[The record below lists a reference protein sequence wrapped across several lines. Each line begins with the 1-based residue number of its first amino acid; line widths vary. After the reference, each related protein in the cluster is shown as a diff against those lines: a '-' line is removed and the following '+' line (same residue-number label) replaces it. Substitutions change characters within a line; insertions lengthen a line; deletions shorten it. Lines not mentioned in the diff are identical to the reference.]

1 MTSGLIGRDRELAD
15 LLRRLDEAVGGTPQL
30 VTCSG
35 EPGIGKTRLM
45 TELTGLARRR
55 GVRTLWSRAMELP
68 DAPPFRLWQP
78 VLGDGF
84 GEGEPI
90 SGRAAL
96 FERFAARLD
105 SGVTPTLFVIDDV
118 QWADEPSL
126 LGLLHVVRQLRT
138 QRILVC
144 VTERDAVADAAP
156 GWRMVKADLLRE
168 AGSRT
173 IQLTGLTPAAAAACL
188 AAEAGR
194 PVTDELAARI
204 HAMTAG
210 NPFYLREFGRALR
223 DGADPELPLPA
234 TLRQVIQGRV
244 ARLSPRAQEFLR
256 AASIM
261 GDQFAI
267 AVVARLI
274 GRPAAECLSAVDEA
288 AATGLLTTA
297 TEPGSMRFAHALVK
311 EALREG
317 LPLQQ
322 RVVWHTRAADA
333 IEALYPDALDAF
345 SAGLARHYAEA
356 AIAGDR
362 EPARRWAR
370 RAGDL
375 ALRELA
381 FEEAVRLYGLAVAN
395 ADDAAPGERSRTL
408 LARATASQ
416 RAGDLAAARADCSAA
431 VAVARRVNDAALR
444 AECALVLEPIGD
456 RAWDRD
462 IHAWCAE
469 ALAGDIP
476 DLLRARLLARLTEA
490 AVYLGQLDEASETSG
505 AAMALAES
513 VADDE
518 TRVAALRAR
527 QLACTG
533 PEHRDEYAVLAAEM
547 VAAGARTG
555 NAATEMWGH
564 LWTIDSLWTR
574 GAIGGVA
581 TELSRL
587 RWCVRHTGGPMANWH
602 LLIAEA
608 TFAQGRGDLAE
619 AARLGEQAY
628 RLAESIGHPA
638 GEGAYRALLT
648 VIGHHGGQLDITCT
662 PPPTRMSGEVRN
674 ALFAALGIAFP
685 LVERG
690 RLQEG
695 ESLYRSLGPPRHWEI
710 PPYFVL
716 NALVTGGAVATALGA
731 VGDIRYFADR
741 LREHRGFHVAGT
753 GGSGHYLGPVEL
765 WLGKFAAA
773 LGDTD
778 AAESNLRTAGR
789 ICRDIGA
796 RCFAVEADCELAELV
811 SADAPG
817 EALALADAALP
828 LAESYG
834 MAPWVRRLRTIIG
847 AHARS
852 TTLSPRELEVA
863 ELIATGATNRDIART
878 LTISERTAQNHVQH
892 ILTKLGVDNRG
903 QIAAWMRRSG

>member
-15 LLRRLDEAVGGTPQL
+15 LLCILDGAVGGIPQL

-35 EPGIGKTRLM
+35 EAGIGKTRLM
-45 TELTGLARRR
+45 TELAGRARSR
-55 GVRTLWSRAMELP
+55 GIRTLWSRAMELP

-84 GEGEPI
+84 GDEPI

-105 SGVTPTLFVIDDV
+105 SGGTPTLFVIDDV

-144 VTERDAVADAAP
+144 VTERDTLADAAP
-156 GWRMVKADLLRE
+156 GWRVIKPELLRE
-168 AGSRT
+168 AAART
-173 IQLTGLTPAAAAACL
+173 IHLAGLTSTAAAACL
-188 AAEAGR
+188 AAEAEQ
-194 PVTDELAARI
+194 PVPDELAVRV
-204 HAMTAG
+204 HAATGG
-210 NPFYLREFGRALR
+210 NPFYLREFGRAFR
-223 DGADPELPLPA
+223 DGADRRLPVPA

-244 ARLSPRAQEFLR
+244 ARSSPRAQEFLR

-288 AATGLLTTA
+288 AATGLLTTT
-297 TEPGSMRFAHALVK
+297 TEPGSMRFGHALVK

-322 RVVWHTRAADA
+322 RVVWHTRAANA

-345 SAGLARHYAEA
+345 SAALAWHYAEA

-362 EPARRWAR
+362 EPARRWAL

-395 ADDAAPGERSRTL
+395 ADDATPGKRSRML

-431 VAVARRVNDAALR
+431 VALARRTNDATLS

-456 RAWDRD
+456 RLWDRD

-469 ALAGDIP
+469 ALAGDVP

-490 AVYLGQLDEASETSG
+490 AVYLGQLDEVAETSS
-505 AAMALAES
+505 AAMALAAT

-518 TRVAALRAR
+518 TSVAALRAR

-547 VAAGARTG
+547 VSAGVRTG
-555 NAATEMWGH
+555 DAAAEMWGH
-564 LWTIDSLWTR
+564 LWTIDSLWAR
-574 GAIGGVA
+574 GAITGIA

-608 TFAQGRGDLAE
+608 ALAQGRGDLAE
-619 AARLGEQAY
+619 ATRLGEEAY
-628 RLAESIGHPA
+628 RLAESVAHPA

-648 VIGHHGGQLDITCT
+648 VIGHHGGQSDVSCT
-662 PPPTRMSGEVRN
+662 PPPPRMSGEVRN
-674 ALFAALGIAFP
+674 ALFAALGMAFP

-690 RLQEG
+690 RLHEG
-695 ESLYRSLGPPRHWEI
+695 ESLYRSLGPPQKWEI
-710 PPYFVL
+710 PPYFL
-716 NALVTGGAVATALGA
+716 LDALVTGGAVASRLGA
-731 VGDIRYFADR
+731 VDDIRYFADR
-741 LREHRGFHVAGT
+741 LGEHRGFHVAGT

-773 LGDTD
+773 LGDAD
-778 AAESNLRTAGR
+778 SAAADLRSAGR
-789 ICRDIGA
+789 ICRDISA

-811 SADAPG
+811 VADAPE
-817 EALALADAALP
+817 EALALAKRALP
-828 LAESYG
+828 LAESCG
-834 MAPWVRRLRTIIG
+834 MAPWAQRLRTIIG
-847 AHARS
+847 VYAQS

-863 ELIATGATNRDIART
+863 ELVATGATNRDIARI
-878 LTISERTAQNHVQH
+878 LIISERTAQNHVQH
-892 ILTKLGVDNRG
+892 ILTKLGVNNRS
-903 QIAAWMRRSG
+903 QITAWMRRSG